1 MSKTLKVRIA
11 RIIGRT
17 RTPDVLDCIFD
28 ALACEWKMEGN
39 RFYRVEHVRSEQE
52 VLIGAAVLQ
61 QLTLLATRTYEGKSI
76 TTGIVVGEKWALDE
90 PLMNNWQSWIA
101 IWPDSLRPMIEK
113 QGELFSASALADGKQ
128 SLMVADTTGN
138 VIGVIN
144 IAGLSMFEALQHFG
158 GYAVITNRHREV
170 FLFGQDIYPVSHYDG
185 FEWKHGGYIG
195 PIYWVD
201 HWAHFERD
209 RPYFEKVAK
218 REFPIELP
226 QHGDEGRWF
235 GFSEIVD
242 ALAERRLSSI
252 LAVCDQTCLTSF
264 QNRGVV
270 APLKPELNGITWGD
284 IDNNMKAWIS
294 LFRLD
299 GVHFLSREMSI
310 MAVCQ
315 QVSVPKT
322 GGASQGT
329 GRSAARYLSEELNHK
344 GVVIKV
350 SSDGPAT
357 VFYRGRAV
365 DNWIDV

>member
-1 MSKTLKVRIA
+1 MSKTLKARIA
-11 RIIGRT
+11 GIIGRT
-17 RTPDVLDCIFD
+17 RARDVLDCIFD
-28 ALACEWKMEGN
+28 ELACEWRREGN
-39 RFYRVEHVRSEQE
+39 RFYRVEHARSERE
-52 VLIGAAVLQ
+52 VLIGARVLQ
-61 QLTLLATRTYEGKSI
+61 QLTLLATRSYEGKLI

-90 PLMNNWQSWIA
+90 PITNNWKSWIA

-113 QGELFSASALADGKQ
+113 RDELFSTSTLADGKR
-128 SLMVADTTGN
+128 SLMVADTSGH
-138 VIGVIN
+138 VVGVIN
-144 IAGLSMFEALQHFG
+144 IAGMSMFEARQHFG

-170 FLFGQDIYPVSHYDG
+170 FLFGQDIDPVSHYDG
-185 FEWKHGGYIG
+185 FEWRHGGYVG
-195 PIYWVD
+195 PTNWVN

-209 RPYFEKVAK
+209 RPYLEKVAK
-218 REFPIELP
+218 GDLPVEFP
-226 QHGDEGRWF
+226 QHGDEDRWF

-270 APLKPELNGITWGD
+270 SPLRPELDGITWGD
-284 IDNNMKAWIS
+284 IDNNTQAWIS

-315 QVSVPKT
+315 QVSIPKT
-322 GGASQGT
+322 SGASQGT

-344 GVVIKV
+344 AVVIKV

-357 VFYRGRAV
+357 VFYRGRVV
-365 DNWIDV
+365 DDWIDL